1 MNDAVILTINDA
13 VATLTLNRAEVHNA
27 FDDAMIA
34 QFNDHLARLAAM
46 PDLRALVLRAAGK
59 SFSAGADLAWMRR
72 MASYSMAENITDAGG
87 LATLMHQLD
96 VLPMPTIAMV
106 QGSAFGGGVGLVAC
120 CDIAIAVPS
129 AKFCFSEVKLGL
141 IPAVISPYAVA
152 AIGARAARRYFL
164 TAEIFDA
171 ATALQ
176 LGLVHQMVEPEALEA
191 ATNAMLDQLAQG
203 GPGAQAASK
212 ALIRTVSHRAI
223 DADLM
228 GETQL
233 LIARQRAGAE
243 GREGV
248 EAFLQRRRPAFVKSG
263 AKS

>member
-1 MNDAVILTINDA
+1 MTDSVILTFEHGI
-13 VATLTLNRAEVHNA
+13 ATITLNRPSVHNA

-34 QFNDHLARLAAM
+34 QFNAHLASVAAD
-46 PDLRALVLRAAGK
+46 PAVRALVLRAAGK
-59 SFSAGADLAWMRR
+59 SFSAGADLDWMRR
-72 MASYSMAENITDAGG
+72 MAGYSMAENLADAGG
-87 LATLMHQLD
+87 LAMLMHRLNH
-96 VLPMPTIAMV
+96 LPMPSLALV

-120 CDIAIAVPS
+120 CDIAIAATG

-171 ATALQ
+171 ATALE
-176 LGLVHQMVEPEALEA
+176 LGLVHRVIEPEALDLA
-191 ATNAMLDQLAQG
+191 ADAMLAALAQG

-212 ALIRTVSHRAI
+212 ALIRTV
-223 DADLM
+223 ADRPLDDSLVL
-228 GETQL
+228 ETQR
-233 LIARQRAGAE
+233 LIAAQRASAE

-248 EAFLQRRRPAFVKSG
+248 AAFLEQRAPSWRLA
-263 AKS
+263 

>member
-1 MNDAVILTINDA
+1 MNDAVILTIDDDI
-13 VATLTLNRAEVHNA
+13 ATITLNRPAMHNA

-34 QFNDHLARLAAM
+34 LFNDHLERLAGMAEV
-46 PDLRALVLRAAGK
+46 RAVVLRAAGK
-59 SFSAGADLAWMRR
+59 SFSAGADLDWMRR
-72 MASYSMAENITDAGG
+72 MAGYSMAENITDAGG
-87 LATLMHQLD
+87 LAKLMHQLD
-96 VLPMPTIAMV
+96 TLPMPTIAMV

-120 CDIAIAVPS
+120 CDIAIAVRG

-191 ATNAMLDQLAQG
+191 TTNVMLDHLAQG
-203 GPGAQAASK
+203 GPGAQAAAK
-212 ALIRTVSHRAI
+212 DLIRRVAHRAI
-223 DADLM
+223 DADLIS
-228 GETQL
+228 ETQL
-233 LIARQRAGAE
+233 LIARQRASDE

-248 EAFLQRRRPAFVKSG
+248 EAFLQRRTPGFVKSG
-263 AKS
+263 VKS